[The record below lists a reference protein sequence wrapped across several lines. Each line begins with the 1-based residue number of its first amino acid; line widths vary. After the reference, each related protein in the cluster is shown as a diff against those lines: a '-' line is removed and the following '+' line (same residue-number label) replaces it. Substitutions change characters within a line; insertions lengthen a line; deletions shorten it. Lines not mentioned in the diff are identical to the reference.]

1 MIVLEV
7 EQGTLAWT
15 QARLGIPTASQASR
29 IVTPTGRL
37 SKSRDGYLAQLL
49 AEWALG
55 EDVTDFAGTEWME
68 RGKVLEPEAR
78 RYYAFH
84 ADAEPETVGPLS
96 TGMSPRWRLA
106 PPMAWLEKMDCWS

>member
-1 MIVLEV
+1 MIILEV
-7 EQGTLAWT
+7 EQGSTAWI

-55 EDVTDFAGTEWME
+55 ETVTDFAGTEWME
-68 RGKVLEPEAR
+68 RGKVSGAR
-78 RYYAFH
+78 
-84 ADAEPETVGPLS
+84 GS
-96 TGMSPRWRLA
+96 
-106 PPMAWLEKMDCWS
+106 